1 MLRTAVFRVAAVVVL
16 LAACDRS
23 IAGGEADGA
32 RIYAEACERCHG
44 PSGTPDP
51 GLRAQLGVKDLT
63 EPELHQRLTDDD
75 LRGQVRNGSVD
86 KRMPAFGPEVLSDA
100 QVDALVHHIRSL
112 RR

>member
-1 MLRTAVFRVAAVVVL
+1 MLRIAIALAL
-16 LAACDRS
+16 LASAACDRE

-44 PSGTPDP
+44 PSGVPDP

-63 EPELHQRLTDDD
+63 EAELHARLSDEG
-75 LRGQVRNGSVD
+75 LVAQVRNGSPD
-86 KRMPAFGPEVLSDA
+86 RRMPAFGPDMLSDE
-100 QVDALVHHIRSL
+100 QLEALVQHIRSL